1 MRDYLNANEEK
12 ANEYSDLK
20 IKLADEYPNDRIAYT
35 KGKSKLIEEI
45 LNSASM
51 WRKCN
56 DYKCN
61 DWKSISIRLRKCDE
75 VDHLESIIAITRQKM
90 FNEVMLEISQILEL
104 GPYDK
109 AYLKQKIGAL
119 NELL

>member
-51 WRKCN
+51 WKKCN

-61 DWKSISIRLRKCDE
+61 D
-75 VDHLESIIAITRQKM
+75 
-90 FNEVMLEISQILEL
+90 
-104 GPYDK
+104 
-109 AYLKQKIGAL
+109 
-119 NELL
+119 

>member
-45 LNSASM
+45 LKSASM

-56 DYKCN
+56 DYKSN
-61 DWKSISIRLRKCDE
+61 NWKSIRYLSKRSMDDC
-75 VDHLESIIAITRQKM
+75 
-90 FNEVMLEISQILEL
+90 FNLMN
-104 GPYDK
+104 GGDYDF
-109 AYLKQKIGAL
+109 
-119 NELL
+119 